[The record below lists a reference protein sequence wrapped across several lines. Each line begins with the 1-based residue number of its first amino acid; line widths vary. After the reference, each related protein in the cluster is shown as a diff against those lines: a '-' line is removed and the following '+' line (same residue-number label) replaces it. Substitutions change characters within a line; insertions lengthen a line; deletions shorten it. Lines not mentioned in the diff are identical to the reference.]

1 MFVQGKTGGHYTL
14 YTIHCTQ
21 YTILIHYALI
31 HYALIHCALIHYALI
46 HYALIHY
53 SRKVTLIKIPVDAVD
68 RLLGAGLTAAVR
80 EAASVKYARWVENF
94 KDLQKG
100 KLQVEPGGLSRD
112 LSLGDAHTQSKAK
125 QARQGNAIPSP
136 IKARKLSDDTRTP
149 STSTSTLPLKRTG
162 AKRVSSQRCCSMD
175 GCASPISTG
184 VVRAANMPPSWRT
197 YNADALMD
205 TLIGIPGLPK
215 HELSHVISH
224 TRSLPDLRNRNSKQ
238 ESPLK
243 LKWASG
249 DGLGTPSHS
258 SSSNAAMFVR
268 GSFKGGF
275 IGGFH
280 NTTQI

>member
-1 MFVQGKTGGHYTL
+1 
-14 YTIHCTQ
+14 
-21 YTILIHYALI
+21 
-31 HYALIHCALIHYALI
+31 
-46 HYALIHY
+46 
-53 SRKVTLIKIPVDAVD
+53 LIKIPVDAVD

-94 KDLQKG
+94 RDLQKG
-100 KLQVEPGGLSRD
+100 KLQEPGGLSRD

-149 STSTSTLPLKRTG
+149 STSTSTLPLKRAG
-162 AKRVSSQRCCSMD
+162 AKRVSSQRCRSVD
-175 GCASPISTG
+175 ECASPISASPISMG
-184 VVRAANMPPSWRT
+184 VARAANMPHSWRT

-249 DGLGTPSHS
+249 DGLGTSSHS